1 MAERTKSLALALIV
15 AVVAFLLCGCATA
28 ASNGDDQ
35 VVKAAVEL
43 AEEYRSRG
51 RLEEA
56 IDVYDRA
63 LNQIYDY
70 RLLYNK
76 ALLTA
81 YSGDYEHAALLCQ
94 EGFEN
99 FPHVLAFK
107 KAQAK
112 YYIELE
118 RLNDAASSYL
128 EVLELDPYVTATRK
142 ELISLYTTMQEQEK
156 AVEQATILWNQGYR
170 TSEVLGLMKSP
181 LNSPNTDSSN
191 TDSSKED

>member
-1 MAERTKSLALALIV
+1 LAERTQSLALALVV

-63 LNQIYDY
+63 LEQTYDY

-81 YSGDYEHAALLCQ
+81 YSGDYEHAAMLCQ
-94 EGFEN
+94 EGFEH

-107 KAQAK
+107 KAQAR

-118 RLNDAASSYL
+118 RLSDAVSSYL
-128 EVLELDPYVTATRK
+128 EVLELDPYDTVTRK

-156 AVEQATILWNQGYR
+156 AVEQAMILWNQGYR
-170 TSEVLGLMKSP
+170 TSEVLGLMKAS
-181 LNSPNTDSSN
+181 LDSPNTDSSN